1 MLSYWQGGSQLWPF
15 THSHS
20 SARQCVCECVRVWGW
35 QQVLISHLLFSLL
48 LCVFC
53 LRGTPHVV
61 CSHGGSTRVCV
72 FVCVCVSK
80 QQVSRAYCALMIIF
94 LFIFMLPKYNFG
106 SRYYITVY
114 LALDKFLLFSSCCS
128 SYSAV
133 FVFVFFF
140 LLRCPQRLMACGI
153 LTYGCLILI
162 GLSMP
167 HSKLLF
173 SIFCLVAFWTCPNS
187 NLPATAANR
196 LHRKF
201 FALPYVF
208 QFASGST
215 SWNIAKSS
223 SLEYGKV
230 SWKVIWLPRMWNLLR
245 AWWVCQI
252 NKIIKRY
259 SIFLQVKLNYL
270 CYLLESPLWA
280 YFLEMSRWW
289 EDKPINFSARLCE
302 LIVNGISS
310 EIFPGC
316 LWYSPHLLSSVLG
329 GP

>member
-1 MLSYWQGGSQLWPF
+1 M
-15 THSHS
+15 
-20 SARQCVCECVRVWGW
+20 
-35 QQVLISHLLFSLL
+35 
-48 LCVFC
+48 FC
-53 LRGTPHVV
+53 
-61 CSHGGSTRVCV
+61 CFC
-72 FVCVCVSK
+72 FC
-80 QQVSRAYCALMIIF
+80 
-94 LFIFMLPKYNFG
+94 
-106 SRYYITVY
+106 
-114 LALDKFLLFSSCCS
+114 
-128 SYSAV
+128 
-133 FVFVFFF
+133 FFF

-245 AWWVCQI
+245 AWWVSQI
-252 NKIIKRY
+252 NKFIKRF

-270 CYLLESPLWA
+270 CSL
-280 YFLEMSRWW
+280 R
-289 EDKPINFSARLCE
+289 KPIMD
-302 LIVNGISS
+302 
-310 EIFPGC
+310 IFPRNVTVMRRQADKFQC
-316 LWYSPHLLSSVLG
+316 ETVWTHCEWDFQRNLPVLLMILSTLVVVCAGRAINIHRLLIISFCGQKLMLQLRLKCHKVNANG
-329 GP
+329 GSNQVEWRKQQHCPQL